1 MQNLVQSQDAHIATD
16 HSVTRERAIEI
27 QRLVYKSQ
35 IKGIRYQ
42 DMKDVFGVECDRDL
56 FQNYKKKMSQCVCIG
71 SLANREVLSLF
82 KNCFTDAEMTIL
94 MQFAKPQY
102 SRSNSVVTNVKVNKV
117 IQEEL
122 HKVKKIRRQMMYLE
136 LYSNGL

>member
-1 MQNLVQSQDAHIATD
+1 MPNLVQLQDAHIATD

-27 QRLVYKSQ
+27 QRLVYKSR
-35 IKGIRYQ
+35 IKLIKYQ
-42 DMKDVFGVECDRDL
+42 DAGSTLGVECDRDL

-117 IQEEL
+117 SQEEL
-122 HKVKKIRRQMMYLE
+122 RKVKKIRRKLLYHE
-136 LYSNGL
+136 LYSKGL

>member
-1 MQNLVQSQDAHIATD
+1 MPNLVQSQDAHTATD
-16 HSVTRERAIEI
+16 HSVTKERAIEI
-27 QRLVYKSQ
+27 QHLVYKSQ

-42 DMKDVFGVECDRDL
+42 DMKDVLGVECDRDL
-56 FQNYKKKMSQCVCIG
+56 FQNYKKKMSQCICIG

-94 MQFAKPQY
+94 LKFAKPQCI
-102 SRSNSVVTNVKVNKV
+102 RSNSVVTNVKVNKV
-117 IQEEL
+117 SQEEL
-122 HKVKKIRRQMMYLE
+122 RKVKKIRRQMMYLE

>member
-1 MQNLVQSQDAHIATD
+1 MPNLVQSQDAHIATD

-35 IKGIRYQ
+35 IKSIRYQ
-42 DMKDVFGVECDRDL
+42 DIKDVLGVECDRDL
-56 FQNYKKKMSQCVCIG
+56 FQNYKKKMSQCVHIG
-71 SLANREVLSLF
+71 SLANHEVLSLF

-102 SRSNSVVTNVKVNKV
+102 YRSNSVVTNVKMNKV
-117 IQEEL
+117 SQEEL
-122 HKVKKIRRQMMYLE
+122 RKVKKVRRQMMYLE
-136 LYSNGL
+136 LYSKGL

>member
-1 MQNLVQSQDAHIATD
+1 MPNLVQSQDAHTATD

-27 QRLVYKSQ
+27 QRLVYKSR
-35 IKGIRYQ
+35 IKGIKYQ
-42 DMKDVFGVECDRDL
+42 DAGNALGVECDRDL
-56 FQNYKKKMSQCVCIG
+56 FQNYKKKLSQCVCIG

-94 MQFAKPQY
+94 MKFAKPQD

-117 IQEEL
+117 SQEEL
-122 HKVKKIRRQMMYLE
+122 RKVKKVRRQMMYLE
-136 LYSNGL
+136 LYSKGL

>member
-27 QRLVYKSQ
+27 QHLVYKSQ

-42 DMKDVFGVECDRDL
+42 DAGNALGVECDRDL
-56 FQNYKKKMSQCVCIG
+56 FQNYKKKLSQCVCIG

-82 KNCFTDAEMTIL
+82 KNCFTDEEMTIL
-94 MQFAKPQY
+94 LKFAKPQY
-102 SRSNSVVTNVKVNKV
+102 YRSNSVVTNVKVNKV
-117 IQEEL
+117 SQEEL
-122 HKVKKIRRQMMYLE
+122 HKIKKIKRQMMYLE

>member
-1 MQNLVQSQDAHIATD
+1 MPNLVQSQDAHIATD
-16 HSVTRERAIEI
+16 PSVTRERAIEI

-42 DMKDVFGVECDRDL
+42 DMKDVLGVEYDRDL

-117 IQEEL
+117 SQEEL
-122 HKVKKIRRQMMYLE
+122 RKIKKIRRQMMYLE
-136 LYSNGL
+136 LYSKGL

>member
-1 MQNLVQSQDAHIATD
+1 MPNLVQSQYAHIATD

-27 QRLVYKSQ
+27 QRLVYKSR
-35 IKGIRYQ
+35 IKGIKYQ
-42 DMKDVFGVECDRDL
+42 DAGNALGVECDRDL
-56 FQNYKKKMSQCVCIG
+56 FQNYKKRMSQCVCIG

-94 MQFAKPQY
+94 LKFAKQQY

-117 IQEEL
+117 SQEEL
-122 HKVKKIRRQMMYLE
+122 RKVKKIRRQMMYLE
-136 LYSNGL
+136 LYSKGL

>member
-1 MQNLVQSQDAHIATD
+1 MPNLVQSRDAHTATD

-27 QRLVYKSQ
+27 QHLVYKSQ

-42 DMKDVFGVECDRDL
+42 DMKDVLGVECDRDL

-82 KNCFTDAEMTIL
+82 KNCFTDAEMAIL
-94 MQFAKPQY
+94 LKFAKPQ
-102 SRSNSVVTNVKVNKV
+102 SIRSNSVKTNIKVNKV
-117 IQEEL
+117 SQEEL
-122 HKVKKIRRQMMYLE
+122 RKVKKIRRQMMYLE

>member
-1 MQNLVQSQDAHIATD
+1 MPNLVQSQDAHIVTD

-42 DMKDVFGVECDRDL
+42 DMKDVLGVECDRDL

-94 MQFAKPQY
+94 MQFAKPQ
-102 SRSNSVVTNVKVNKV
+102 SIRSNSVVTNVEVNKV
-117 IQEEL
+117 SQEDL
-122 HKVKKIRRQMMYLE
+122 RKIKKIKRQMMYLE

>member
-1 MQNLVQSQDAHIATD
+1 MPNLVQSQDAHIATD

-27 QRLVYKSQ
+27 QRLVYKSR
-35 IKGIRYQ
+35 IKWIKYQ
-42 DMKDVFGVECDRDL
+42 DAGNVLGVECDRDL
-56 FQNYKKKMSQCVCIG
+56 FQNYNKKLSQCVCIG

-82 KNCFTDAEMTIL
+82 KNCFTDEEMTIL

-117 IQEEL
+117 SQEEL
-122 HKVKKIRRQMMYLE
+122 RKVKKVRRQMMYLE
-136 LYSNGL
+136 LYSKGL

>member
-1 MQNLVQSQDAHIATD
+1 MPNLVQSRDAHIATD

-27 QRLVYKSQ
+27 QRLVYKSR
-35 IKGIRYQ
+35 IKDIKYQ
-42 DMKDVFGVECDRDL
+42 DAGNALGVECDRDL

-117 IQEEL
+117 SQEEL
-122 HKVKKIRRQMMYLE
+122 RKVKNVRRQMMYLE
-136 LYSNGL
+136 LYSKGL

>member
-1 MQNLVQSQDAHIATD
+1 MPNLVQSQDARTATD

-35 IKGIRYQ
+35 IKDIRYQ
-42 DMKDVFGVECDRDL
+42 YMKDVLGVECDRDL

-94 MQFAKPQY
+94 LRFAKPQ
-102 SRSNSVVTNVKVNKV
+102 SIRSNSVVTNVEVNKV
-117 IQEEL
+117 SQEEL
-122 HKVKKIRRQMMYLE
+122 RKIKKIRRQMMYLE

>member
-1 MQNLVQSQDAHIATD
+1 
-16 HSVTRERAIEI
+16 
-27 QRLVYKSQ
+27 
-35 IKGIRYQ
+35 
-42 DMKDVFGVECDRDL
+42 MKDVLGVECDRDL

-117 IQEEL
+117 SQEEL
-122 HKVKKIRRQMMYLE
+122 RKVKNVKRQMMYLE
-136 LYSNGL
+136 LYSKGL

>member
-1 MQNLVQSQDAHIATD
+1 MPNLVQSQDVHIATD
-16 HSVTRERAIEI
+16 HSVTREHAIEI
-27 QRLVYKSQ
+27 QRLVYKSR
-35 IKGIRYQ
+35 IKWIKYQ
-42 DMKDVFGVECDRDL
+42 DTGNALGVECDRDL
-56 FQNYKKKMSQCVCIG
+56 FQNYKNKMSQCVCIG

-117 IQEEL
+117 SQEEL
-122 HKVKKIRRQMMYLE
+122 RKVKKIRRQMMYLE

>member
-1 MQNLVQSQDAHIATD
+1 MPNLVQSRDAHIVTD

-42 DMKDVFGVECDRDL
+42 DMKDVLGVECARDL

-71 SLANREVLSLF
+71 TFANREVLSLF
-82 KNCFTDAEMTIL
+82 KECFTDAEMTIL
-94 MQFAKPQY
+94 MKFAKPQY

-117 IQEEL
+117 SQEEL
-122 HKVKKIRRQMMYLE
+122 RKIKKIKRQMMYLE

>member
-1 MQNLVQSQDAHIATD
+1 MPNLVQSQDAHTATD

-27 QRLVYKSQ
+27 QHLVYKSQ

-42 DMKDVFGVECDRDL
+42 DMKDVLGVECDRDL

-71 SLANREVLSLF
+71 HLANREVLSLF

-117 IQEEL
+117 SQEEL
-122 HKVKKIRRQMMYLE
+122 RKIKKIKRQMMYLE

>member
-1 MQNLVQSQDAHIATD
+1 MPNLVQSQDAHTATD

-35 IKGIRYQ
+35 IKVIRYQ
-42 DMKDVFGVECDRDL
+42 DMKDVLGVECDRDL
-56 FQNYKKKMSQCVCIG
+56 VQNYKKKMSQCVCIG

-117 IQEEL
+117 SQEEL
-122 HKVKKIRRQMMYLE
+122 RKVKKIRRQMMYLE
-136 LYSNGL
+136 LYSKGL

>member
-1 MQNLVQSQDAHIATD
+1 MPNLVQSQDAHTATD
-16 HSVTRERAIEI
+16 HSVTREHAVEI

-35 IKGIRYQ
+35 IKGIKYQ
-42 DMKDVFGVECDRDL
+42 DAGNALVVECDRDL

-82 KNCFTDAEMTIL
+82 KNCFTDAEMIIL
-94 MQFAKPQY
+94 LKFAKPQ
-102 SRSNSVVTNVKVNKV
+102 SIRSNSVVTNVEVNKV
-117 IQEEL
+117 SQEEL
-122 HKVKKIRRQMMYLE
+122 RKIKKIRRQMMYLE

>member
-1 MQNLVQSQDAHIATD
+1 MPNLVQSQDAHIATD
-16 HSVTRERAIEI
+16 HSVTKEHAIEI
-27 QRLVYKSQ
+27 QHLVYKSQ

-42 DMKDVFGVECDRDL
+42 DMKDVLGVECDRDL

-94 MQFAKPQY
+94 LKFAKPQ
-102 SRSNSVVTNVKVNKV
+102 SIRSNSVVTNVKVNKV
-117 IQEEL
+117 SQEEL
-122 HKVKKIRRQMMYLE
+122 RKVKKIRRQMMYLE

>member
-1 MQNLVQSQDAHIATD
+1 MPNLVQSQDAHIATD
-16 HSVTRERAIEI
+16 HSVTKERAIEI
-27 QRLVYKSQ
+27 QCLVYKSQ

-42 DMKDVFGVECDRDL
+42 NMKDVLGVECDRDL
-56 FQNYKKKMSQCVCIG
+56 FQNYNKKMSQCVCIG

-94 MQFAKPQY
+94 LKFAKPQ
-102 SRSNSVVTNVKVNKV
+102 SIRSNSVVTNVKVNKV
-117 IQEEL
+117 SQEDL
-122 HKVKKIRRQMMYLE
+122 RKVKKIRRQMMYLE